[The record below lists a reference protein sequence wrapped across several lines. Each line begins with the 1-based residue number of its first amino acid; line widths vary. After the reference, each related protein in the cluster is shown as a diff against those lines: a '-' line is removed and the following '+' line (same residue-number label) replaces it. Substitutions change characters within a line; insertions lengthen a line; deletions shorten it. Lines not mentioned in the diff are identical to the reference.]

1 MKKFNINIVVL
12 MLIMFGINLSG
23 AMFQTVPAEKT
34 KMVQKGADK
43 IYCPSCGMHLGKFY
57 KTNHIHK
64 DSQYCSMH
72 CLVENNQGKP
82 PADAKV
88 VDTKT
93 LKQIKAD
100 GAYYVV
106 GSKKGGTMTMNSK
119 YAFEKKADAVVFQK
133 KFSGKLMSYKEAFD
147 QAKKDMQKDMDMIQ
161 TKRSKKVYKVGK
173 KLYDKRCQK
182 EKIDLSKFAK
192 ISELKSYIKSNN
204 ICKNIKKDKPLQAI
218 TVYLWDTQKL
228 GISSGKAD
236 AIKVPKDAKCPVCG
250 MFVSKYPKWAAV
262 IIDDKKSLYFDGVK
276 DMIKYMFEKN
286 KKYSHIHVTDYYT
299 TNAIE
304 AQKAYYVLGS
314 TVYGPMGDEL
324 IPFSTMEKAQAFKA
338 DHQGKSVI
346 KFDQIDKAVLK
357 QIDN

>member
-1 MKKFNINIVVL
+1 
-12 MLIMFGINLSG
+12 MLIIFGINLSG
-23 AMFQTVPAEKT
+23 AMFQTVPMEKT

-43 IYCPSCGMHLGKFY
+43 IYCPTCGMHLGKFY

-64 DSQYCSMH
+64 EHQYCSMH
-72 CLVENNQGKP
+72 CLAENNQGKP
-82 PADAKV
+82 PADVKV

-93 LKQIKAD
+93 LKHILANT
-100 GAYYVV
+100 AHYVV
-106 GSKKGGTMTMNSK
+106 GSKKPGTMTSNSK

-161 TKRSKKVYKVGK
+161 TKRTKKVYKVGK

-182 EKIDLSKFAK
+182 EKIDLKKFTK
-192 ISELKSYIKSNN
+192 IAELKAYINKNN
-204 ICKNIKKDKPLQAI
+204 ICKNVKKDKPLQAI
-218 TVYLWDTQKL
+218 TLYLWDTQKL
-228 GISSGKAD
+228 GKSLSNAN

-250 MFVSKYPKWAAV
+250 MFVAKYPKWVATIKV
-262 IIDDKKSLYFDGVK
+262 GSKIEYFDGVK

-286 KKYSHIHVTDYYT
+286 KKFKDKQVTDYYT
-299 TNAIE
+299 IDGIDAKTAF
-304 AQKAYYVLGS
+304 YVLGS
-314 TVYGPMGDEL
+314 TVYGPMGKEL

-338 DHQGKSVI
+338 DHQGKAVI

-357 QIDN
+357 QTDN